1 MLPLQVS
8 PNNMKSRY
16 ELIYTSV
23 MTTDTSIAEVADIAR
38 VSHRYNKHHDLAG
51 LLLFDGERFCHYV
64 EGEEAEVKALMRKIE
79 LDRRHENIVVRHE
92 GVNPGPRLFPK
103 WSMGYVLMR
112 QGRRLD
118 RFEGV
123 SGFAAVELL
132 LELQDIWEI
141 TWFDMG

>member
-1 MLPLQVS
+1 
-8 PNNMKSRY
+8 MKTRY
-16 ELIYTSV
+16 ELIYTS
-23 MTTDTSIAEVADIAR
+23 TLTSDTSISEVAEIAR
-38 VSHRYNKHHDLAG
+38 VSHRYNKSRQIAG
-51 LLLFDGERFCHYV
+51 LLLFDGERFCHYL
-64 EGEEAEVKALMRKIE
+64 EGGREDVTALMRKIE
-79 LDRRHENIVVRHE
+79 GDKRHENIVVRYE
-92 GVNPGPRLFPK
+92 GENPGPRLFPN

-132 LELQDIWEI
+132 LELQDMWEI